1 MTESAADAGWGEP
14 SGWGRSFPRVARVGG
29 EGRELFVLR
38 ECIRRMNR
46 PTGPTPAQRGRR
58 PGNQRPG

>member
-1 MTESAADAGWGEP
+1 MLDFGFVVSLLVTMWTSW
-14 SGWGRSFPRVARVGG
+14 RRVARVGG
-29 EGRELFVLR
+29 EGRELLVLR